1 MKQLFLGAVAVGLT
15 CISFTVAAS
24 DIVDGVAAIV
34 NERVITYSEVKNY
47 VQPLVAQL
55 RRDYS
60 GDELVEKVRTTQVD
74 ALNRLIE
81 RALIIDE
88 FKEKG
93 YNIPEKVVEE
103 QINDF
108 IANDFGGDRAAF
120 IKTLQAQNMTLSQ
133 FRERERERI
142 IVQAMLNQKT
152 QREVVVSPYKI
163 EKYYKDHPDDFK
175 VDEQIKLRMI
185 LIRKSPPLPASIPST
200 GSETDQP
207 QAAVTEL
214 TPSASTTN
222 LPAPSNAASNEP
234 GPSVTET
241 DAPAPGPPASVT
253 STNEAAHATILTN
266 ETASAGATNGPE
278 VTATATNSPA
288 QPPVDP
294 HRALA
299 DEILAKLDEG
309 ESFESLAKVYSE
321 GKEGHGG
328 GDWGWIGHD
337 VLRKELNETAFSFKP
352 GEHSRL
358 IETDD
363 GYYILQV
370 DDLKSAHAR
379 SLAEV
384 RDEIEKTLLQQ
395 QRTKMQDEWVKELRA
410 KAYIRLF

>member
-1 MKQLFLGAVAVGLT
+1 MKRFFPALAAIVLAFAGATAVAV
-15 CISFTVAAS
+15 

-47 VQPLVAQL
+47 VQPLVAQM

-60 GDELVEKVRTTQVD
+60 GDDLVEKVRSTQVD

-93 YNIPEKVVEE
+93 YHIPEKVVDE

-108 IANDFGGDRAAF
+108 IANDFGGDRKAF
-120 IKTLQAQNMTLSQ
+120 VRTLQAQNMTLAQ
-133 FRERERERI
+133 FRERERDRV

-163 EKYYKDHPDDFK
+163 EKYYREHTDDFK

-185 LIRKSPPLPASIPST
+185 FVKKTPPPPA
-200 GSETDQP
+200 
-207 QAAVTEL
+207 
-214 TPSASTTN
+214 
-222 LPAPSNAASNEP
+222 PAPSGAGLTNEP
-234 GPSVTET
+234 QPDIAEPATAAAPAATNDAETATVATNETPVAATNETPVVTTNQTSVAET
-241 DAPAPGPPASVT
+241 TTNAPAPPA
-253 STNEAAHATILTN
+253 
-266 ETASAGATNGPE
+266 
-278 VTATATNSPA
+278 
-288 QPPVDP
+288 VDP

-321 GKEGHGG
+321 GKEANAG
-328 GDWGWIGHD
+328 GDWGWIGRD
-337 VLRKELNETAFSFKP
+337 VLRKELNETAFSLKP
-352 GEHSRL
+352 GEHSRV
-358 IETDD
+358 IETAE
-363 GYYILQV
+363 GYYIIGV
-370 DDLKSAHAR
+370 DDIKPAHVK
-379 SLAEV
+379 SLAEM

-395 QRTKMQDEWVKELRA
+395 QRTTMQEQWVKQLRA

>member
-1 MKQLFLGAVAVGLT
+1 MKRFFQALAAVVLALASAAV
-15 CISFTVAAS
+15 VAA

-60 GDELVEKVRTTQVD
+60 GDALVEKVRTTQVD

-93 YNIPEKVVEE
+93 YNIPEKIVDA
-103 QINDF
+103 QIEDF
-108 IANDFGGDRAAF
+108 IANDFGGDRKAF
-120 IKTLQAQNMTLSQ
+120 VRTLQAQNMTLAQ
-133 FRERERERI
+133 FRERERERV

-163 EKYYKDHPDDFK
+163 ENYYREHTDDFK

-185 LIRKSPPLPASIPST
+185 FVKKTPPPPAPVPSDTGLTNAPPTDITEPATPTSPA
-200 GSETDQP
+200 
-207 QAAVTEL
+207 
-214 TPSASTTN
+214 TTN
-222 LPAPSNAASNEP
+222 AAEAAT
-234 GPSVTET
+234 V
-241 DAPAPGPPASVT
+241 A
-253 STNEAAHATILTN
+253 TNEATVAGTN
-266 ETASAGATNGPE
+266 EMPVAETAANASAP
-278 VTATATNSPA
+278 PA
-288 QPPVDP
+288 VDP

-321 GKEGHGG
+321 GKEANAG

-337 VLRKELNETAFSFKP
+337 VLRKELNETAFSLKP
-352 GEHSRL
+352 GEHSRVIETAEGYYL
-358 IETDD
+358 IE
-363 GYYILQV
+363 V
-370 DDLKSAHAR
+370 DDVKPAHVKP
-379 SLAEV
+379 LADM

-395 QRTKMQDEWVKELRA
+395 QRTTMQEQWVKQLRA